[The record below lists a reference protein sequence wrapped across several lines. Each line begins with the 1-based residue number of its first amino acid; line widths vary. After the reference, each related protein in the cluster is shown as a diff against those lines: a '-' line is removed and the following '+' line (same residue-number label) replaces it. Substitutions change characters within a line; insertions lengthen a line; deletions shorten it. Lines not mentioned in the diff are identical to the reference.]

1 MTIDRRSMIA
11 LGLGSVFLGG
21 ARRSMSPAAGRRLS
35 IDANLVPP
43 IEGPGRLSPRAIAI
57 LRGARLTALR
67 VNVDG
72 DGTAA
77 STAEAID
84 VVSAAIGANAGLLR
98 HVRTIADIEAS
109 RRDGRLGFIF
119 GFEQTGQFGGQVDA
133 ITRYAAQGVR
143 IMQLSYNQGS
153 PFGSGVLSA
162 APTGL
167 TASGREAV
175 ARMKAGGVTIDLSHS
190 DERTTLDVLAV
201 TAAPAAITHA
211 GCAAITPHPR
221 NKSDAVLR
229 AMAEGGGAVGLYEL
243 PFLAQPPK
251 QPDIDDYLAHV
262 LHALRICGE
271 DHVAIGSDAMM
282 APFDASPANMRGYL
296 ALVAKRRAQGIGA
309 PGEDR
314 PPFVTGLNRP
324 DRIEIV
330 ARALGRRDV
339 PARVVDKIAGGNWLR
354 VFRDTW
360 A

>member
-1 MTIDRRSMIA
+1 M
-11 LGLGSVFLGG
+11 
-21 ARRSMSPAAGRRLS
+21 
-35 IDANLVPP
+35 
-43 IEGPGRLSPRAIAI
+43 
-57 LRGARLTALR
+57 
-67 VNVDG
+67 
-72 DGTAA
+72 
-77 STAEAID
+77 
-84 VVSAAIGANAGLLR
+84 VSAAIGANAGLLR
-98 HVRTIADIEAS
+98 HVRTIADIEAC
-109 RRDGRLGFIF
+109 RRDGHLGFIF

-162 APTGL
+162 APTGR

-175 ARMKAGGVTIDLSHS
+175 ARTNAGGVTIDLSHS

-229 AMAEGGGAVGLYEL
+229 AMAKGGGAVGFYEL

-251 QPDIDDYLAHV
+251 QPDIDDYLTHV

-271 DHVAIGSDAMM
+271 DHVAIGSDGAVQH
-282 APFDASPANMRGYL
+282 L
-296 ALVAKRRAQGIGA
+296 ARQHARLSRLGGEAAGPGDRRAWRGSAAVRDGA
-309 PGEDR
+309 GSA
-314 PPFVTGLNRP
+314 RP
-324 DRIEIV
+324 DRD
-330 ARALGRRDV
+330 RRHALNRRGV